1 MSFLRRLFGRPPQP
15 QGTTPS
21 QRPTLGLPDLV
32 QLSGTTTNSRLAIV
46 AVVARHD
53 PDDTGCLEIE
63 GVLQREP
70 DNAADPK
77 AVAVHIEGERV
88 GYLPG
93 YVAAAIDLSPAG
105 ARPVAVQIFT
115 QLLEKGVRAE
125 AWAWIGEGDPRWAW
139 TEQKRPPLSP
149 GAKVAAKHGGTDA
162 MVADALAGGGE
173 RATQFR
179 AGMVDGVHYLQM
191 VEPIKH
197 LKREGRLEDAL
208 VLCMKAIEAAESSA
222 KREKTS
228 PPPFYTEQAA
238 IVLRKLGRRDEE
250 IAVLNR
256 YVDACP
262 PKYRQNRIKERL
274 DKLLAG

>member
-1 MSFLRRLFGRPPQP
+1 MSFLTRLFGRAQPPEDPAP
-15 QGTTPS
+15 QRRPS
-21 QRPTLGLPDLV
+21 MVPDLV
-32 QLSGTTTNSRLAIV
+32 QLSGTTTNSKKAIE
-46 AVVARHD
+46 AAVARHD
-53 PDDTGCLEIE
+53 RDDTGYVEIA

-70 DNAADPK
+70 DNAADPR
-77 AVAVHIEGERV
+77 AVAVLTEGDRI

-93 YVAAAIDLSPAG
+93 YVSAVIDLSANG
-105 ARPVAVQIFT
+105 ARPVTVQIFT

-125 AWAWIGEGDPRWAW
+125 AWAWLGDGTPQWIW
-139 TEQKRPPLSP
+139 TARKRPPLSP
-149 GAKVAAKHGGTDA
+149 RAKVAATHNGTDA
-162 MVADALAGGGE
+162 MVTDALAGGGE
-173 RATQFR
+173 RAAQFR

-208 VLCMKAIEAAESSA
+208 AICLKAIEAAESAA

-238 IVLRKLGRRDEE
+238 IVLRKLGQRDEE
-250 IAVLNR
+250 IAVLQR
-256 YVDACP
+256 YLKACP
-262 PKYRQNRIKERL
+262 PKYRENRIKERL